1 MATAALDLRAIGT
14 VARDE
19 EGYLVNPTD
28 WTRDIAGQ
36 LAAEEGLTLTDEH
49 WKVIGFMRD
58 SWEEHQIAVDARFT
72 IKFIAEELGYGGK
85 ARKRLFELFPYG
97 YVKQACK
104 ISGMKR
110 PRAWS
115 TG

>member
-1 MATAALDLRAIGT
+1 
-14 VARDE
+14 VF
-19 EGYLVNPTD
+19 
-28 WTRDIAGQ
+28 
-36 LAAEEGLTLTDEH
+36 
-49 WKVIGFMRD
+49 GFMREYY
-58 SWEEHQIAVDARFT
+58 SEHQVAPDARHT
-72 IKFIAEELGYGGK
+72 IKFLADQLGYGRA

-104 ISGMKR
+104 ASGMKR

>member
-1 MATAALDLRAIGT
+1 MAASAEHVQPIASPQL
-14 VARDE
+14 DE
-19 EGYLVNPTD
+19 EGYLINPAEWNEVVAQD
-28 WTRDIAGQ
+28 
-36 LAAEEGLTLTDEH
+36 LAQQEDLSLTDEH
-49 WKVIGFMRD
+49 WKVIGFMRGYYN
-58 SWEEHQIAVDARFT
+58 EHQIAPDARFT
-72 IKFIAEELGYGGK
+72 IKYLANDLGYGRA

-104 ISGMKR
+104 ASGMKR